1 MGMPDK
7 YNDPKVFLPDFFK
20 AMADPEVAKEGAKG
34 QNITIQYSISDA
46 PELNHW
52 VKIDDGKITSGQGEA
67 SSPSATIKMGTGE
80 LKTMF
85 TDPQQGQMLF
95 MQGAIQ
101 VEGDMS
107 ILMQMG
113 SMISMGKVM
122 KKLGF
127 SRD

>member
-20 AMADPEVAKEGAKG
+20 AMGDPDVAKDGAQG
-34 QNITIQYSISDA
+34 QNITIQYSINDA

-52 VKIDDGKITSGQGEA
+52 VKIDNGKITTGKGEA
-67 SSPSATIKMGTGE
+67 SGATATIKMGTGE

-127 SRD
+127 TRD